1 MIYLLSDTG
10 RKNQLLYAFDTK
22 KSFESI
28 EYKLVRLEHVQ
39 YDFDGNL
46 LVDSAMLKELEG
58 FGVPIFES
66 KSSAKKYMTGLC
78 LVGKAKYVG
87 LRFKCAYEVN
97 SIDLSIRSTWTDL
110 NR

>member
-1 MIYLLSDTG
+1 MEYLLADTG
-10 RKNQLLYAFDTK
+10 RKNQMLYAFDPK
-22 KSFESI
+22 LAFEKA

-39 YDFDGNL
+39 FDHEGNIL
-46 LVDSAMLKELEG
+46 LNSETLKELECL
-58 FGVPIFES
+58 GVPVFES
-66 KSSAKKYMTGLC
+66 KVTAKKFMNGLS

-87 LRFKCAYEVN
+87 LRFKCAYEVD

>member
-39 YDFDGNL
+39 YDFDGFTAQRETRRRL
-46 LVDSAMLKELEG
+46 L
-58 FGVPIFES
+58 
-66 KSSAKKYMTGLC
+66 
-78 LVGKAKYVG
+78 
-87 LRFKCAYEVN
+87 
-97 SIDLSIRSTWTDL
+97 
-110 NR
+110 